1 MGGTLYCGVEN
12 LMLNVVT
19 KDEAVKIVKEFAAGL
34 AVKTEQIP
42 LLAASGRTLAE
53 NVVSAENIPAFDRST
68 VDGYAVCAAD
78 TFGAG
83 AAIPAQLDVIGEI
96 LMGEQPAFSLERG
109 QCARIATGGMLPA
122 GANAAVMVEHT
133 DSEDGLCLVYRSVAP
148 YENVTKKGDD
158 VAAGETALKK
168 GTVVT
173 AAEIGVLAAL
183 GVDAV
188 PVVKKP
194 VIAVISTGDE
204 IVSGT
209 PQLGQIRDINTYLLA
224 SAVKEYGCEALVY
237 GVVKDDRDAIEQ
249 AVKDCVAQ
257 ADAVLI
263 SGGSSAGTRDMTV
276 QIIDSLGKAYFHGV
290 AMKPGKP
297 TIFGAIDH
305 KPVFGLPGHPLAAWF
320 VFRLI
325 VTEYIRSVF
334 AWGNDKPKRSG
345 KLAVNIPSNHG
356 REEYLCVTM
365 NENNEVV
372 PLHTKSG
379 VVSVLSK
386 AEGFIKI
393 ERNTEGLFKGTTVD
407 IYKL

>member
-1 MGGTLYCGVEN
+1 
-12 LMLNVVT
+12 MLNVVT
-19 KDEAVKIVKEFAAGL
+19 KDEAVKIVHEFTAGL
-34 AVKTEQIP
+34 AEKTEQVS
-42 LLAASGRTLAE
+42 LLDASGRTLAAD
-53 NVVSAENIPAFDRST
+53 VVAKENIPAFDRST

-96 LMGEQPAFSLERG
+96 LMGEQPDFALQSG
-109 QCARIATGGMLPA
+109 QCAKIATGGMLPA

-148 YENVTKKGDD
+148 FENVTKKGDD
-158 VAAGETALKK
+158 IAAGETALKK
-168 GTVVT
+168 GTVIT
-173 AAEIGVLAAL
+173 SAEIGVLAAL

-237 GVVKDDRDAIEQ
+237 GVVKDDRGAIEQ

-263 SGGSSAGTRDMTV
+263 SGGSSAGTRDLTV
-276 QIIDSLGKAYFHGV
+276 QIIDSLGKAYFHGI

-297 TIFGAIDH
+297 TILGRVGGR
-305 KPVFGLPGHPLAAWF
+305 PVFGLPGHPVAAFFVSELFVRPLIARLMGREVRERTVPARLA
-320 VFRLI
+320 
-325 VTEYIRSVF
+325 E
-334 AWGNDKPKRSG
+334 
-345 KLAVNIPSNHG
+345 AVSANHG
-356 REEYLCVTM
+356 RAQYMGVFLSGEEGSLTA
-365 NENNEVV
+365 V
-372 PLHTKSG
+372 PIHSKSG
-379 VVSVLSK
+379 LITSLAGSDGFFCIPRDC
-386 AEGFIKI
+386 EGVPAGETVQVRIY
-393 ERNTEGLFKGTTVD
+393 TTD
-407 IYKL
+407 

>member
-1 MGGTLYCGVEN
+1 MGGTFYCGVED

-19 KDEAVKIVKEFAAGL
+19 KDEAVRIVKDHAAAFAAQ
-34 AVKTEQIP
+34 TESVGVFDA
-42 LLAASGRTLAE
+42 LGRTLAE

-83 AAIPAQLDVIGEI
+83 ASIPAQLDVIGEI
-96 LMGEQPAFSLERG
+96 LMGEQPDFALQSG
-109 QCARIATGGMLPA
+109 QCAKIATGGMLPA

-148 YENVTKKGDD
+148 YENVTNKGDD
-158 VAAGETALKK
+158 IAAGETALKK

-173 AAEIGVLAAL
+173 SAEIGVLAAL

-249 AVKDCVAQ
+249 AVKDCVKQ

-263 SGGSSAGTRDMTV
+263 SGGSSAGTRDLTV

-297 TIFGAIDH
+297 TIFGVIDS
-305 KPVFGLPGHPLAAWF
+305 KPVFGLPGHPLAAYF

-325 VTEYIRSVF
+325 VTEYIRTVLSQ
-334 AWGNDKPKRSG
+334 AEDRPKRSAV
-345 KLAVNIPSNHG
+345 LAVNIPSNHG
-356 REEYLCVTM
+356 REEYLCVTI
-365 NENNEVV
+365 NEAGEVV

-379 VVSVLSK
+379 VVSVLSR
-386 AEGFIKI
+386 AEGFIRI
-393 ERNTEGLFKGTTVD
+393 ERNTEGLFQGTTVD